1 MSTAVILGFSRL
13 SLSLSGFSTIL
24 PNKKMYTSAGFK
36 LILSEQK
43 VSTPTTWQPPPRPI
57 LGLLT
62 ISEYGHTAW
71 RLRLLLSLLIISG
84 QRPQMLSFSS
94 HSTLHK
100 IWIFYGIKASQS
112 LFINSIVFLH
122 LPGRASAWT
131 NLHKRFWT
139 TVSHRDPRPNNLS
152 LSHNFVATM
161 YEWRHDYF
169 SKSLVLK
176 WLLSAMR
183 MMRIWQRLWLSWQS
197 IRFRHQRLTVRIQ
210 SSAKLYIEHLL
221 TVNCIEQ
228 TKIKKMRP
236 GVALL

>member
-1 MSTAVILGFSRL
+1 MSTTVILGFSRL

-139 TVSHRDPRPNNLS
+139 TVSHRDILETQKTLIPPPSLAVVSNPNAIHAQIIS
-152 LSHNFVATM
+152 LC
-161 YEWRHDYF
+161 
-169 SKSLVLK
+169 LIIL
-176 WLLSAMR
+176 
-183 MMRIWQRLWLSWQS
+183 
-197 IRFRHQRLTVRIQ
+197 
-210 SSAKLYIEHLL
+210 
-221 TVNCIEQ
+221 
-228 TKIKKMRP
+228 
-236 GVALL
+236 

>member
-1 MSTAVILGFSRL
+1 MESKQVSHFS
-13 SLSLSGFSTIL
+13 SI
-24 PNKKMYTSAGFK
+24 P
-36 LILSEQK
+36 
-43 VSTPTTWQPPPRPI
+43 
-57 LGLLT
+57 
-62 ISEYGHTAW
+62 
-71 RLRLLLSLLIISG
+71 
-84 QRPQMLSFSS
+84 LSFCFCLAEHLRGLMYINDFEQQFRIGISS
-94 HSTLHK
+94 RRKKL
-100 IWIFYGIKASQS
+100 WFPP
-112 LFINSIVFLH
+112 LFSSCLKPQCN
-122 LPGRASAWT
+122 
-131 NLHKRFWT
+131 
-139 TVSHRDPRPNNLS
+139 PRPNNLS

-236 GVALL
+236 GVALLKEVDLSIEV